1 MEARMGAMQ
10 ACGTIL
16 RKVDGGIEVC
26 VLDLVESPRAIEN
39 CELHC
44 LADRFRT
51 VVTRTSAAE

>member
-10 ACGTIL
+10 ACGAIL
-16 RKVDGGIEVC
+16 RKVDGGIKIC

-39 CELHC
+39 GHLQC

-51 VVTRTSAAE
+51 VITSNGAAE